1 MLRHSCCAL
10 YAARHDRGS
19 IISPISVHSAA
30 AIRVGTAL
38 RGVGRT
44 AQQAQPTNGQRRSA
58 ATLDEPVSGSRSGF
72 RTAST
77 RVWDDQEV
85 HGVWFLVLAWV
96 WSKRQGCSV
105 SLLYCRWIS
114 VCSSVYSPCAQ
125 SANLELIHAMHE
137 PRYMSHGQA
146 QATSFAPVRITK
158 LIDEVKLRTNS
169 ALRVCRALIANGD
182 CGARTKLSSTSCS
195 NSSPSATRECG
206 RWKLS

>member
-1 MLRHSCCAL
+1 MAWRGVAWRGLSQFMVMRHSCCAL

-72 RTAST
+72 RRAST

-85 HGVWFLVLAWV
+85 HGVWSLVSAWIFWRGRARLLRLSLVLQV
-96 WSKRQGCSV
+96 DIGV
-105 SLLYCRWIS
+105 L
-114 VCSSVYSPCAQ
+114 
-125 SANLELIHAMHE
+125 
-137 PRYMSHGQA
+137 
-146 QATSFAPVRITK
+146 
-158 LIDEVKLRTNS
+158 
-169 ALRVCRALIANGD
+169 
-182 CGARTKLSSTSCS
+182 
-195 NSSPSATRECG
+195 
-206 RWKLS
+206 